1 MRQFI
6 ANRYFL
12 WVIAFGL
19 FTLGQTSAQDS
30 ERADP
35 TKSEQ
40 PEPTPV
46 VSPMEIPRQLAG
58 LSSEEFRKLVDRCR
72 DSVVVVEFQGRDGKT
87 LGLGSGFVV
96 DESGLIATNLHVIGE
111 ARPILVRTLEGDEY
125 EVVSVEGTDKTQDV
139 ALLRIDA
146 KSLTPLPMAKP
157 DELKQGEPIFAL
169 GNPEGLEH
177 SVVTGIVSGFRTE
190 EDGMSLIQL
199 AIPIERGNS
208 GGPLLDMQGRV
219 HGLLTLKSQV
229 TDNLGYAVR
238 ANAVQALMTAPNPIP
253 MSRWLTIG
261 RLNLRKWDAD
271 DAVNWRQR
279 AGRIHVSGTGRGFGG
294 RSLCLSKESVPDV
307 PFELAVDVKI
317 EEEDG
322 AAGLVFHSDG
332 GDVHYGFY
340 PSSSQLRLSRFDGPT
355 VYSWNVLEEVRS
367 PSFRPDEWNSLKV
380 RVEEGKI
387 ICSCNDQ
394 VVITSVDDRLKSG
407 RVGLAKFRHTTA
419 EFKRFRIAKEIPSE
433 TPDAETK
440 QQVRE
445 LAMVIAP
452 ATPPGDELIEQY
464 AGFDRSGMKALK
476 MEAQVLEKRAE
487 RLRQLAREIHDVQ
500 VRSQIQEALKK
511 SQGPKL
517 LQAALELSHLDNPDL
532 EVDAYLEIVE
542 DMAGDFLATEAKTQE
557 LDADENDSDEAQ
569 PGSEVDRLKRFHK
582 FFFDENGFHGSRTN
596 YYHASNS
603 YLNEVIDDR
612 EGLPITLAVLYV
624 ELARRVGFKAEGIG
638 LPGHFIAGVQV
649 GERKTQYVDVF
660 NQGEFMSVK
669 DCRERVR
676 EFSGL
681 TWSQSYLKPQ
691 TPEEIISRMLRN
703 LIRIANQEEDLEAAL
718 RYTRTLLM
726 IEPDSPEDRLY
737 KAVVCYNTERLDEAL
752 AEVNWVLELGP
763 PNLALGKV
771 RQLKDAIEE
780 KIASTIRE

>member
-1 MRQFI
+1 
-6 ANRYFL
+6 
-12 WVIAFGL
+12 
-19 FTLGQTSAQDS
+19 
-30 ERADP
+30 
-35 TKSEQ
+35 
-40 PEPTPV
+40 
-46 VSPMEIPRQLAG
+46 
-58 LSSEEFRKLVDRCR
+58 
-72 DSVVVVEFQGRDGKT
+72 
-87 LGLGSGFVV
+87 
-96 DESGLIATNLHVIGE
+96 
-111 ARPILVRTLEGDEY
+111 
-125 EVVSVEGTDKTQDV
+125 
-139 ALLRIDA
+139 
-146 KSLTPLPMAKP
+146 MAKP
-157 DELKQGEPIFAL
+157 EELKQGEPIFAL

-261 RLNLRKWDAD
+261 RLNSRKWDAD

-279 AGRIHVSGTGRGFGG
+279 AGHIHVSGTGRGFGG
-294 RSLCLSKESVPDV
+294 WSLCLSKESVPDV
-307 PFELAVDVKI
+307 PFEVAVDVKI
-317 EEEDG
+317 AEEDG

-340 PSSSQLRLSRFDGPT
+340 PSSGQLRLSRFDGPT

-367 PSFRPDEWNSLKV
+367 SHFRPNEWNSLKV
-380 RVEEGKI
+380 RVESGKI
-387 ICSCNDQ
+387 TCSCNDQ
-394 VVITSVDDRLKSG
+394 VIITSFDDRLKSG

-419 EFKRFRIAKEIPSE
+419 EFKRFRIAEEIPSE
-433 TPDAETK
+433 APDAETR

-445 LAMVIAP
+445 LAAVIPHA
-452 ATPPGDELIEQY
+452 APPGDKLIEKY
-464 AGFDRSGMKALK
+464 ENFDRSGMKALQL
-476 MEAQVLEKRAE
+476 EADILEKRAE
-487 RLRQLAREIHDVQ
+487 RLRQLSRGIRDTQ
-500 VRSQIQEALKK
+500 VRSQIQEALKETE
-511 SQGPKL
+511 GPKL

-532 EVDAYLEIVE
+532 EVEAYLGIVE
-542 DMAGDFLATEAKTQE
+542 DMAGDFLALEEKRQDAAKTE
-557 LDADENDSDEAQ
+557 ESTDDKDST
-569 PGSEVDRLKRFHK
+569 STLDRLKRFHQ

-612 EGLPITLAVLYV
+612 EGLPITLAALYV
-624 ELARRVGFKAEGIG
+624 ELARRVGFDAEGIG

-660 NQGEFMSVK
+660 NQGEFMSVQE
-669 DCRERVR
+669 CRERVR

-691 TPEEIISRMLRN
+691 TPEQIISRMLRN
-703 LIRIANQEEDLEAAL
+703 LIRIANQEQDLEAAL

-737 KAVVCYNTERLDEAL
+737 KAVICYNTDRLDEAL
-752 AEVNWVLELGP
+752 SEVNWVLELGP
-763 PNLALGKV
+763 PNLALRRV
-771 RQLKDAIEE
+771 QQLKDAIEE
-780 KIASTIRE
+780 KIAITVRE